1 MVATIKHPT
10 YLLNK
15 YIWELLKVNL
25 GLKETDYAD
34 TQVSSR
40 VPIVPS
46 GQDEALVAINKP
58 FLVYG
63 YAEDMT
69 PDLFAKR
76 SGSVSYSVWSTS
88 VSEINNILN
97 IIRAAMEQHDDT
109 ARDVNRFTTNLGG
122 TNIGIRFGDIYVG
135 YLEGPSPEETEGGR
149 QVGVITLRYQYH
161 ADYEVILP
169 A

>member
-1 MVATIKHPT
+1 MVATNKHPS

-15 YIWELLKVNL
+15 YVWEVLKVNH

-34 TQVSSR
+34 TQVPSR

-46 GQDEALVAINKP
+46 GQDAALVAINKP

-63 YAEDMT
+63 YSEETT
-69 PDLFAKR
+69 PDVYAKR
-76 SGSVSYSVWSTS
+76 SGSLSYAVWSTS
-88 VSEINNILN
+88 VGEINSILN
-97 IIRAAMEQHDDT
+97 TIRAAMERHDET
-109 ARDVNRFTTNLGG
+109 AKDVNRYTTNLGG

-135 YLEGPSPEETEGGR
+135 YLEGPSPEETDGGR
-149 QVGVITLRYQYH
+149 QAGVITLRYQYF